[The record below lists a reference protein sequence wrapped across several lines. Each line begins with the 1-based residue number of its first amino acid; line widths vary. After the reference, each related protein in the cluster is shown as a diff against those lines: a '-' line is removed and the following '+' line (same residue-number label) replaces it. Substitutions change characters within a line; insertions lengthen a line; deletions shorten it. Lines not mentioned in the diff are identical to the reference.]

1 MLRAVPSNWEQRT
14 VSIRIGLVVGFVV
27 ALLAVPHASATTALR
42 DRGPSASTSG
52 AQQDVCAPWQVRTLL
67 SGQGWLE
74 NLGFDGRGSITIS
87 ALGQGQLLRLS
98 RRAGLSTLLSPV
110 FAPGGQARRGRFL
123 YFTTG
128 NLPTAQPTGTIDRL
142 DLRTGERSTWARGL
156 TAPNGLVFLPNGD
169 AVVSRSFGS
178 GTGLTLVPADD
189 PEHPQFGW
197 AQLDD
202 TNGLAVDPS
211 GRWLYVDRTF
221 SPDGE
226 VDRVLI
232 SDPRRV
238 EVVGRLGAG
247 VFPDDLTI
255 DKHGILYITGF
266 ISGKIYRLDPRTHAS
281 CAIAGGLAQPT
292 SARFGRQRWHRHR
305 LYVTDASGHLSE
317 LRPPRRR
324 P

>member
-1 MLRAVPSNWEQRT
+1 
-14 VSIRIGLVVGFVV
+14 VSIRTVLAIVGSVIA
-27 ALLAVPHASATTALR
+27 ALALPQASATSELR
-42 DRGPSASTSG
+42 ERGPSASGS
-52 AQQDVCAPWQVRTLL
+52 ASPQRDVCAPWQVRTLL

-87 ALGQGQLLRLS
+87 ALGQGRLLRLS
-98 RRAGLSTLLSPV
+98 RRARLSTLLTPV

-142 DLRTGERSTWARGL
+142 DLRSGTRSTWARGL

-169 AVVSRSFGS
+169 AVVSRDFGS
-178 GTGLTLVPADD
+178 GTGLTRVPADD
-189 PEHPQFGW
+189 PDHPQFGW
-197 AQLDD
+197 ARLDD

-232 SDPRRV
+232 SNPSRV
-238 EVVGRLGAG
+238 EVVGRLGTG
-247 VFPDDLTI
+247 VFPDDMTI
-255 DKHGILYITGF
+255 DKRGILYITGF
-266 ISGKIYRLDPRTHAS
+266 ISGKIHRLDPRTHES
-281 CAIAGGLAQPT
+281 CAIASGLAQPT
-292 SARFGRQRWHRHR
+292 SVRFGRQGWHRRH

-317 LRPPRRR
+317 LTRPRRR
-324 P
+324 R